1 VVIAPHCNAVALLQ
15 VFVGEPFGIYATIRY
30 TSGLAQE
37 SYSGKVSGT
46 PVSPPLAEA
55 KAPSLNSP
63 DITRRLWPRLLA
75 AILFFGCLE
84 ALIFHSGLYASL
96 INPDSGA
103 GWVESLLRNEIR
115 RAKPNRNQVLAVG
128 NSRMALLPRVVNE
141 MKGQTGYT
149 FASIALGG
157 TSPRGWYYELRAVDP
172 SARAYAAIVIPS
184 DDYDE
189 LDGFKDLADRETDPY
204 YLVNLLRL
212 RDLLDFP
219 RSYRDNK
226 LKWRA
231 AESILLKGLFYKRDI
246 LDFLANPAQR
256 LAQVRLFRQGT
267 ADWVYGYKGEPANL
281 TGLTVDWDRKV
292 AHFPDG
298 LTAYQRGFINDSLFT
313 PLPPDR
319 EHNTVYFRY
328 WFGRIVD
335 RYRDSGTKII
345 LLRVPRAPVSPPYHS
360 PKRDSS
366 IRQLASRPNV
376 IVLDEHLF
384 DELERP
390 EFFFDAIHLNG
401 DGMMKF
407 SRILAIDVR
416 NHLGAPRS

>member
-1 VVIAPHCNAVALLQ
+1 
-15 VFVGEPFGIYATIRY
+15 
-30 TSGLAQE
+30 
-37 SYSGKVSGT
+37 
-46 PVSPPLAEA
+46 
-55 KAPSLNSP
+55 
-63 DITRRLWPRLLA
+63 LLA
-75 AILFFGCLE
+75 ALLCFGCLE
-84 ALIFHSGLYASL
+84 ALLFHSGLYASL

-115 RAKPNRNQVLAVG
+115 RAKPDRNQVLAVG
-128 NSRMALLPRVVNE
+128 HSRMALLPRVANE
-141 MKGQTGYT
+141 MKPKPGYT
-149 FASIALGG
+149 FATIALGG

-172 SARAYAAIVIPS
+172 TARAYAAIVIPS

-189 LDGFKDLADRETDPY
+189 FDGFEDLVDRSTDPY
-204 YLVNLLRL
+204 YLVSLLQL
-212 RDLLDFP
+212 GDLLDFP
-219 RSYRDNK
+219 QSYRDNI

-256 LAQVRLFRQGT
+256 LAQLRLFRQGT
-267 ADWVYGYKGEPANL
+267 ADWVYAYKGEPANL
-281 TGLTVDWDRKV
+281 TGLTIDWDHKV
-292 AHFPDG
+292 AHFPDR
-298 LTAYQRGFINDSLFT
+298 LTAYQRGFINDALFT

-319 EHNTVYFRY
+319 GRNTVYFRY

-345 LLRVPRAPVSPPYHS
+345 FLRVPRAPVSPPYHS

-366 IRQLASRPNV
+366 VRQLASRPNV

-390 EFFFDAIHLNG
+390 ELFGDPLHLNA
-401 DGMMKF
+401 DGMLKF
-407 SRILAIDVR
+407 SRILATEVR
-416 NHLGAPRS
+416 NHLGPPRS

>member
-1 VVIAPHCNAVALLQ
+1 LAP
-15 VFVGEPFGIYATIRY
+15 
-30 TSGLAQE
+30 
-37 SYSGKVSGT
+37 
-46 PVSPPLAEA
+46 
-55 KAPSLNSP
+55 P

-75 AILFFGCLE
+75 ALLFFACLE
-84 ALIFHSGLYASL
+84 ALIFHSGLYALL

-103 GWVESLLRNEIR
+103 GWVGSLLRNERR
-115 RAKPNRNQVLAVG
+115 RAKTDRNQVLAVG
-128 NSRMALLPRVVNE
+128 DSRMALLSRVANE

-149 FASIALGG
+149 FGSIVLGG

-172 SARAYAAIVIPS
+172 TARAYAAIVLPS

-189 LDGFKDLADRETDPY
+189 PDGFKDLADRETDPY
-204 YLVNLLRL
+204 YLVNLLQL
-212 RDLLDFP
+212 GDLLDFP
-219 RSYRDNK
+219 WSYRDNK

-246 LDFLANPAQR
+246 LDFLANPAGR

-281 TGLTVDWDRKV
+281 TGLTIDWDHKV

-298 LTAYQRGFINDSLFT
+298 LTAYERGFLNDSLFT

-319 EHNTVYFRY
+319 GRQTTYFRY

-335 RYRDSGTKII
+335 RYRDSSTKII
-345 LLRVPRAPVSPPYHS
+345 FLRVPRAPVFLPYHS

-390 EFFFDAIHLNG
+390 EFFFDAVHLNA
-401 DGMMKF
+401 DGMARF
-407 SRILAIDVR
+407 SRILVTEVR
-416 NHLGAPRS
+416 NHLRAPQS